1 MHAENKNRTVQ
12 QKSCSCKND
21 SNPNSFVHRVILIQN
36 EVRDEMRWSTFLF
49 CEHRHSRLQSTR
61 LFKHPCDK
69 KKTSRHAIRGKDSIK
84 LTARPTFKP
93 VTFPV
98 SLTFFS
104 NLIPSPHL
112 IRPLCPAFFQITL
125 VQGRFVWHNAVRPY
139 SWQVTMIQLER
150 MKDRLHSS
158 IWKKQW

>member
-112 IRPLCPAFFQITL
+112 IRPLCPAFFSNHTGSGQICLTQCSAPL
-125 VQGRFVWHNAVRPY
+125 LLTSHYDTVRKD
-139 SWQVTMIQLER
+139 ER
-150 MKDRLHSS
+150 
-158 IWKKQW
+158 